1 VIEQKPNPFDINCC
15 LNNLQMIYNNFLT
28 LNLRLSKILKE
39 VMREFRE
46 IFEQSCRY
54 DITHKEIIIV
64 DVSEFQPKYFLKSE
78 VGDMMM
84 MIQNTKKWR
93 D

>member
-1 VIEQKPNPFDINCC
+1 
-15 LNNLQMIYNNFLT
+15 M
-28 LNLRLSKILKE
+28 
-39 VMREFRE
+39 E